1 MAGLLR
7 KWNRVHEEMRED
19 SLTTTPKISII
30 IPVYNVEDYLRPCLD
45 SMIDQTVKEIEII
58 CVDDGST
65 DGSGTLCDRY
75 QARFP
80 AMVRVLHQKNQGVS
94 AARNA
99 GMQMARGEYLTFVD
113 PDDWL
118 EPDMLRTMLEEMQ
131 KENAQ
136 AAFCGFAER
145 FCSAEKEDILH
156 EPEKRGTVDGIE
168 ALYQCLNG
176 VGHGYFSAVWGKMF
190 RVDALRGAD
199 GTLPAMKP
207 YAISEDELWLAQV
220 VPSLERV
227 VLLPEV
233 YYNWRQREGS
243 ALHAGRTFSHKWYSA
258 LEAKKE
264 IAALL
269 AGTPRFDDLR
279 EAKIYAD
286 LANVLWQS
294 WCYGTRQDY
303 HYFRKEL
310 TAYKKAFY
318 CSKKFSRARKA
329 KIMIVDIMIFLH
341 LPKDWIEM
349 FGEATVLELKRKL
362 YRKH

>member
-45 SMIDQTVKEIEII
+45 SMIDQPVKEIEII

-75 QARFP
+75 QDRFP

-118 EPDMLRTMLEEMQ
+118 EPDMLQTMLEEMQ

-145 FCSAEKEDILH
+145 FCSVEKEAQWM
-156 EPEKRGTVDGIE
+156 G
-168 ALYQCLNG
+168 
-176 VGHGYFSAVWGKMF
+176 S
-190 RVDALRGAD
+190 
-199 GTLPAMKP
+199 KP
-207 YAISEDELWLAQV
+207 CTNA
-220 VPSLERV
+220 
-227 VLLPEV
+227 
-233 YYNWRQREGS
+233 
-243 ALHAGRTFSHKWYSA
+243 
-258 LEAKKE
+258 
-264 IAALL
+264 
-269 AGTPRFDDLR
+269 
-279 EAKIYAD
+279 
-286 LANVLWQS
+286 
-294 WCYGTRQDY
+294 
-303 HYFRKEL
+303 
-310 TAYKKAFY
+310 
-318 CSKKFSRARKA
+318 
-329 KIMIVDIMIFLH
+329 
-341 LPKDWIEM
+341 
-349 FGEATVLELKRKL
+349 
-362 YRKH
+362 

>member
-1 MAGLLR
+1 M
-7 KWNRVHEEMRED
+7 
-19 SLTTTPKISII
+19 TTTPKISVI

-45 SMIDQTVKEIEII
+45 SMIVQPVKEIEII

-65 DGSGTLCDRY
+65 DGSGTLCDQY
-75 QARFP
+75 QAQFP

-99 GMQMARGEYLTFVD
+99 GMRMARGEYLTFVD

-190 RVDALRGAD
+190 RADALRGAD
-199 GTLPAMKP
+199 GTVPAMKP

-286 LANVLWQS
+286 LFHVLWQGV
-294 WCYGTRQDY
+294 CYDAQQDY
-303 HYFRKEL
+303 DYFRKEL
-310 TAYKKAFY
+310 APYKKAFFR
-318 CSKKFSRARKA
+318 SKEFSSARKIKTVVIDA
-329 KIMIVDIMIFLH
+329 MIFLH
-341 LPKDWIEM
+341 LPKSWM
-349 FGEATVLELKRKL
+349 EALGAETALELKRKL
-362 YRKH
+362 HRK

>member
-1 MAGLLR
+1 
-7 KWNRVHEEMRED
+7 MRED

-65 DGSGTLCDRY
+65 DGSGTLCNQYRA
-75 QARFP
+75 QFP
-80 AMVRVLHQKNQGVS
+80 AMVRVLHPKNQGVS

-176 VGHGYFSAVWGKMF
+176 VGHGYFLRYGEKMF

-243 ALHAGRTFSHKWYSA
+243 ALQPGEHFAQVVSRWKRKRKLRPFLPGHQG
-258 LEAKKE
+258 L
-264 IAALL
+264 
-269 AGTPRFDDLR
+269 DDLR

-318 CSKKFSRARKA
+318 CSKKFLPCAEGKDNDCRYHDLFASAEGLDRNVWGSDCTGIEE
-329 KIMIVDIMIFLH
+329 KI
-341 LPKDWIEM
+341 W
-349 FGEATVLELKRKL
+349 